1 MKILINETEAI
12 AAQKLRE
19 MIATIDPDV
28 EILQFNSQV
37 DKLLSTLRT
46 TQTVQ
51 RYLVR
56 SGTRLISVAIQDI
69 AFFYIRDRMACIRT
83 HQNTDHFIDKS
94 LDDIA
99 NELDPHDFFRLNRQC
114 IVHYRSIVKVQS
126 WFNGKLKVQVKP
138 ALEEDVIVSRLR
150 APDFRKWLGE

>member
-28 EILQFNSQV
+28 EILQFNSHV
-37 DKLLSTLRT
+37 DKLLSTLRN

-99 NELDPHDFFRLNRQC
+99 NELDPHDFFGSTGNASC
-114 IVHYRSIVKVQS
+114 ITGAS
-126 WFNGKLKVQVKP
+126 
-138 ALEEDVIVSRLR
+138 
-150 APDFRKWLGE
+150 